1 MYPLKESR
9 KLDKAETLAKVETA
23 FRGDLAYT
31 GLTRQNQP
39 QAEPSKVPV
48 EVVETMG
55 VEPTTSAM
63 RVRRSPN

>member
-1 MYPLKESR
+1 
-9 KLDKAETLAKVETA
+9 
-23 FRGDLAYT
+23 
-31 GLTRQNQP
+31 
-39 QAEPSKVPV
+39 VPV